1 MSTRRWIIAV
11 WAGLCLVGIA
21 ATSAVNAGPY
31 TDKPESPTEEP
42 VPTGTYVVDCKA
54 IADDIE
60 QARAEAEQERQ
71 QALHPSAAPTYQG
84 RATMKDV
91 WVPEEC
97 ADDLEDRGLKTR

>member
-1 MSTRRWIIAV
+1 MPGRHRRHLSRQRRALHGQ
-11 WAGLCLVGIA
+11 AGISHRG
-21 ATSAVNAGPY
+21 
-31 TDKPESPTEEP
+31 P